1 MHVNK
6 TRALA
11 GVALLSAFSV
21 VLLLLGAYISVNTLF
36 FTALAAYL
44 TGYSIC
50 RYGLSYGGM
59 QLAVC
64 VILDVFLNPDK
75 FHWFLYLCLG
85 AYIFLSEVSFRKW
98 NRITDIRKK
107 MRVQLIFGWI
117 LFNIIYIPVLILFR
131 NLFFTGSLPGGITG
145 ESVHG
150 CVILWLAGQAGWFL
164 YDKAYRVFFK
174 FLRERKLLGK
184 I

>member
-11 GVALLSAFSV
+11 GAALISAFSV
-21 VLLLLGAYISVNTLF
+21 ILLLAGTFISVNTLF

-44 TGYSIC
+44 TGYSIYK
-50 RYGLSYGGM
+50 YGLPYGAM

-64 VILDVFLNPDK
+64 VLLDVFLNPQK

-85 AYIFLSEVSFRKW
+85 MYIFLSEVSFRKW
-98 NRITDIRKK
+98 NRIVDIRKK

-117 LFNIIYIPVLILFR
+117 LFNIMYIPMLLFFQ
-131 NLFFTGSLPGGITG
+131 NLFFTGSLPGGIG
-145 ESVHG
+145 GDSLKGYAV
-150 CVILWLAGQAGWFL
+150 LWLAGQAGWL
-164 YDKAYRVFFK
+164 VYDKAYRVFFK
-174 FLRERKLLGK
+174 FLRERKL
-184 I
+184 

>member
-1 MHVNK
+1 MHINK

-21 VLLLLGAYISVNTLF
+21 ILLLMGTFVSVNTLF
-36 FTALAAYL
+36 FTAMAAYL
-44 TGYSIC
+44 IGYSIHK
-50 RYGLSYGGM
+50 YGLSYGGM
-59 QLAVC
+59 QLAAC
-64 VILDVFLNPDK
+64 VLLDVFLNPDK

-98 NRITDIRKK
+98 NRVIDIRKK
-107 MRVQLIFGWI
+107 MRMQLIFGWI
-117 LFNIIYIPVLILFR
+117 LFNIIYVPVLIFFQ
-131 NLFFTGSLPGGITG
+131 NLFFTGNLPGGISG
-145 ESVHG
+145 DSVQG
-150 CVILWLAGQAGWFL
+150 CVILWLAGQIGWFI

-174 FLRERKLLGK
+174 FLGERKLLGK